1 MCVQNLQ
8 TLPTMGEHL
17 CCQSD
22 QVGDSA
28 FPRMD
33 SRGRCWLVCQG
44 IGSKIAPGNAAV
56 TYLSEDPST
65 SRRVWD
71 LQHRWLSHIHCLF
84 LFAVEQGHVWGFG
97 PRCFW
102 HLNSCLGYTS
112 RHTMFLNHRKG
123 IRTGCYPP
131 GHFWV
136 IMSPSSQGVLC
147 VFLGNH
153 VLSPPLAGE
162 CTGSGPGCLGS
173 DARSVT
179 VSKLFSLFVP

>member
-22 QVGDSA
+22 QVGDRA

-65 SRRVWD
+65 SRRVWG
-71 LQHRWLSHIHCLF
+71 LQHHWLSHIHCLF
-84 LFAVEQGHVWGFG
+84 LCAAKQGHGWGFLAPEQVPG
-97 PRCFW
+97 VDI
-102 HLNSCLGYTS
+102 
-112 RHTMFLNHRKG
+112 RHTIYLNHRKG
-123 IRTGCYPP
+123 IRAGCRPP
-131 GHFWV
+131 GG
-136 IMSPSSQGVLC
+136 SSA
-147 VFLGNH
+147 FLDI
-153 VLSPPLAGE
+153 
-162 CTGSGPGCLGS
+162 SG
-173 DARSVT
+173 
-179 VSKLFSLFVP
+179 